1 MKNLLISHISDIDGV
16 SPVILL
22 KLVKMDFD
30 YTLKEPHE
38 MEEYIEDLLKTDLSI
53 YKTIYITDLS
63 LTEKTYDLLKTSN
76 YFEKFKIFD
85 HHKTHLFASSYD
97 NVVID
102 TNECATT
109 LFYNYLSKRYSFKR
123 IVKDYIEH
131 VKNLDLW
138 LWVSK
143 KDLFAK
149 ELGNLFDLY
158 GKDMYIEEMYQKLRK
173 SHKFKWNKFESKI
186 LQVEKNTVERYLEKK
201 NNELYKIEYEK
212 YKIGVVFSERYR
224 SELGNYL
231 SVSHQELDLI
241 IMINMSGGMSLRT
254 SKDIDISELAKK
266 LNGGGHKQACGAPID
281 SEVKIDVIKNLFKDC
296 KIKEI
301 PKINYKG
308 D

>member
-1 MKNLLISHISDIDGV
+1 MNIGLIAHDAKK
-16 SPVILL
+16 
-22 KLVKMDFD
+22 KLMQNFCIA
-30 YTLKEPHE
+30 YRG
-38 MEEYIEDLLKTDLSI
+38 I
-53 YKTIYITDLS
+53 
-63 LTEKTYDLLKTSN
+63 
-76 YFEKFKIFD
+76 
-85 HHKTHLFASSYD
+85 
-97 NVVID
+97 
-102 TNECATT
+102 
-109 LFYNYLSKRYSFKR
+109 LSK
-123 IVKDYIEH
+123 
-131 VKNLDLW
+131 N
-138 LWVSK
+138 
-143 KDLFAK
+143 DLFAK

-186 LQVEKNTVERYLEKK
+186 LQVEKNTIERYLEKK